1 MHQCRWG
8 YKNSSML
15 KDVIKGYENNDIPLD
30 TIWSD
35 IDYMV
40 DY

>member
-1 MHQCRWG
+1 
-8 YKNSSML
+8 ML